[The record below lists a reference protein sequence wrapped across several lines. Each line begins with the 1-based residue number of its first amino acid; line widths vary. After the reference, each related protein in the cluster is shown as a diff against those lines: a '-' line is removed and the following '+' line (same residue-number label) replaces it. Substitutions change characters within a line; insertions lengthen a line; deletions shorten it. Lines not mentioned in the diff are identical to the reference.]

1 MIEQDNLTAKQ
12 NDYAVFLPAI
22 SGFYATFI
30 GKQRDP
36 VNGPYVAPARMPAGI
51 PDMEMLNWLNS
62 TKGLFP
68 YKWSLYSGG
77 HANLDL
83 TRQDWSEDMV
93 RNREPGT
100 VMLGDSG
107 GFQIAKGL
115 WEGEWHDP
123 TSPAV
128 QAKMAEAQARGI
140 EHVPD
145 LKPDGTAKHDK
156 NGNIKYLKIDH
167 VKNYQN
173 LLDAAQKKREAVLK
187 WLDGIADYGMI
198 LDIPTWVIHD
208 NVANRKIGNFQD
220 AQELVDATKFNN
232 DYFMKHR
239 RGVANGGAKFLNVLQ
254 GATHQ
259 DAEDWYQTMKHYC
272 DPAVYPDTH
281 FDGWAMGG
289 QNMCD
294 VHLVLKRLVALRH
307 DNLLQQGVHDWM
319 HFLGTSKLEWAVL
332 LTDIQ
337 RAIRKY
343 VNPSFTISFD
353 CASPF
358 LATANGQVYHHIDL
372 PHNDKWCYR
381 MSPIVDDKKYALDT
395 RPYRDAIL
403 QDGLL
408 DSVVNGKLVPGHFDE
423 SPISKYLK
431 MNDICIYKPGVA
443 KPGVVLD
450 EDNFQNPDMYD
461 VLPDV
466 NKNGKWS
473 KTSWDSFSY
482 ALLMGHNVWMH
493 LEAVQR
499 ANREYDNGTWPAM
512 MWNQGTKKRTGDHA
526 RFKDIV
532 DAIFATPDRAEAEAI
547 IEHYDRYWMD
557 IIGTRGFKGD
567 KAKNSLTQFNNFF
580 EVVDDSDSE
589 VDGDEIEFD
598 ESKLEHLEQ

>member
-1 MIEQDNLTAKQ
+1 VTQDNLTAKQ
-12 NDYAVFLPAI
+12 KDYAVFLPAI
-22 SGFYATFI
+22 SGFYATYV

-36 VNGPYVAPARMPAGI
+36 VNGPYVDPARMPAGI
-51 PDMEMLNWLNS
+51 KDMEMMNWLNS
-62 TKGLFP
+62 AKGLFP
-68 YKWSLYSGG
+68 YRWSLYSGG

-83 TRQDWSEDMV
+83 TKQDWSEDMV

-100 VMLGDSG
+100 LMLGDSG

-115 WEGEWHDP
+115 WEGEWRDP

-128 QAKMAEAQARGI
+128 LAKMADLKAKGV
-140 EHVPD
+140 EHVLD
-145 LKPDGTAKHDK
+145 LKPDGTPKHDK
-156 NGNIKYLKIDH
+156 NGNKKYVKIDH

-173 LLDAAQKKREAVLK
+173 LLDAAQKKREAVVK
-187 WLDGIADYGMI
+187 WLDGVSDYGMT

-208 NVANRKIGNFQD
+208 KNASDKCGITTLEEAVA
-220 AQELVDATKFNN
+220 ATKYNN
-232 DYFMKHR
+232 DYYMRHR
-239 RGVANGGAKFLNVLQ
+239 KGAKNGGMKVLNVLQ
-254 GATHQ
+254 GANHA
-259 DAEDWYQTMKHYC
+259 DADRWYDTMKHYC
-272 DPAVYPDTH
+272 DPTLYPDTH
-281 FDGWAMGG
+281 FDGWSMGG

-294 VHLVLKRLVALRH
+294 VHLVLRRLVALRH
-307 DNLLQQGVHDWM
+307 DGLLQEGIHDWM

-337 RAIRKY
+337 RAVRKY

-381 MSPIVDDKKYALDT
+381 MSPIADDKKYSTDT
-395 RPYRDAIL
+395 RPYGQAVVA
-403 QDGLL
+403 DGLV
-408 DSVVNGKLVPGHFDE
+408 DHFDE
-423 SPISKYLK
+423 SPISLQLQMKDVCY
-431 MNDICIYKPGVA
+431 YQPGM
-443 KPGVVLD
+443 L
-450 EDNFQNPDMYD
+450 
-461 VLPDV
+461 
-466 NKNGKWS
+466 NKIGKEG

-499 ANREYDNGTWPAM
+499 ANREYDNGSWPAM
-512 MWNQGTKKRTGDHA
+512 MWNENGDHA

-557 IIGTRGFKGD
+557 IVGTRGFKGK
-567 KAKNSLTQFNNFF
+567 KAKNAHSQFNALF
-580 EVVDDSDSE
+580 EE
-589 VDGDEIEFD
+589 VDVDNTDEDSIQ
-598 ESKLEHLEQ
+598 LEQDFSPDQLARLDQLEQDQV

>member
-1 MIEQDNLTAKQ
+1 MTQDNLTIKQ

-22 SGFYATFI
+22 SGFYATFV

-36 VNGPYVAPARMPAGI
+36 VNGPYVDPARMPAGI
-51 PDMEMLNWLNS
+51 PDMEMMNWLNG

-83 TRQDWSEDMV
+83 NKQDWSEDMV

-100 VMLGDSG
+100 LMLGDSG

-115 WEGEWHDP
+115 WEGDWKAGSGCP
-123 TSPAV
+123 
-128 QAKMAEAQARGI
+128 K
-140 EHVPD
+140 
-145 LKPDGTAKHDK
+145 
-156 NGNIKYLKIDH
+156 
-167 VKNYQN
+167 
-173 LLDAAQKKREAVLK
+173 AQKKREAVLK
-187 WLDGIADYGMI
+187 WLDNISDYCMT

-208 NVANRKIGNFQD
+208 KKASEACQISTL
-220 AQELVDATKFNN
+220 QEAVDATKYNN
-232 DYFMKHR
+232 EYFMKHR
-239 RGVANGGAKFLNVLQ
+239 RGKANGGTKILNVLQ
-254 GATHQ
+254 GANHT
-259 DAEDWYQTMKHYC
+259 DADRWYDLMKDYC
-272 DPAVYPDTH
+272 DPAKYPDTH

-294 VHLVLKRLVALRH
+294 VHLVLRRLVALRH
-307 DNLLQQGVHDWM
+307 DGLLKEGIHDWM

-337 RAIRKY
+337 RAVRKY

-372 PHNDKWCYR
+372 PHNEKWCYR
-381 MSPIVDDKKYALDT
+381 MSPIVDDKKFSNDT
-395 RPYRDAIL
+395 RTYRDGVLAE
-403 QDGLL
+403 GF
-408 DSVVNGKLVPGHFDE
+408 VKHFDE
-423 SPISKYLK
+423 SPISKHLK
-431 MNDICIYKPGVA
+431 MKDICIYKPGVRKTDA
-443 KPGVVLD
+443 ELNGETFDP
-450 EDNFQNPDMYD
+450 NNMAHFHTAPD
-461 VLPDV
+461 L
-466 NKNGKWS
+466 NKIGKNG

-499 ANREYDNGTWPAM
+499 ANRVYDNGSWPAM
-512 MWNQGTKKRTGDHA
+512 MWNQNGDHA

-532 DAIFATPDRAEAEAI
+532 DAIFATADRDEAEAI

-557 IIGTRGFKGD
+557 IVGTRGFKGK
-567 KAKNSLTQFNNFF
+567 KAKNAMSMFNNLF
-580 EVVDDSDSE
+580 EVEKDDSVDSDDIE
-589 VDGDEIEFD
+589 LDENKLD
-598 ESKLEHLEQ
+598 ELEAQ

>member
-1 MIEQDNLTAKQ
+1 VSQDNLTAKQ
-12 NDYAVFLPAI
+12 SDYAVFLPAI
-22 SGFYATFI
+22 SGFYATFV

-36 VNGPYVAPARMPAGI
+36 AAGPYVDPARMPAGI
-51 PDMEMLNWLNS
+51 QDMEQMNWLNP
-62 TKGLFP
+62 TVGLFP

-83 TRQDWSEDMV
+83 NKQDWSEDMV
-93 RNREPGT
+93 RNRDPNT
-100 VMLGDSG
+100 LMLGDSG

-115 WEGEWHDP
+115 WEGDWKANSGCP
-123 TSPAV
+123 
-128 QAKMAEAQARGI
+128 K
-140 EHVPD
+140 
-145 LKPDGTAKHDK
+145 
-156 NGNIKYLKIDH
+156 
-167 VKNYQN
+167 
-173 LLDAAQKKREAVLK
+173 AQKKREAVLK
-187 WLDGIADYGMI
+187 WLDNISDYCMT

-208 NVANRKIGNFQD
+208 KKASAACQITNLEEA
-220 AQELVDATKFNN
+220 VDATKYNN
-232 DYFMKHR
+232 EYFMRHR
-239 RGVANGGAKFLNVLQ
+239 KGKANGGTKILNVLQ
-254 GATHQ
+254 GANHA
-259 DAEDWYQTMKHYC
+259 DADRWYDIMKHYC
-272 DPAVYPDTH
+272 DPAKYPDTH

-307 DNLLQQGVHDWM
+307 DNLLQEGVHDWM

-381 MSPIVDDKKYALDT
+381 MSPIVDDKKYATDT
-395 RPYRDAIL
+395 RQFGPAVL
-403 QDGLL
+403 ADGLI
-408 DSVVNGKLVPGHFDE
+408 DHFDE
-423 SPISKYLK
+423 SPISRHLQMK
-431 MNDICIYKPGVA
+431 DVCIYKPGD
-443 KPGVVLD
+443 L
-450 EDNFQNPDMYD
+450 
-461 VLPDV
+461 
-466 NKNGKWS
+466 NKIGKEG

-482 ALLMGHNVWMH
+482 ALLMGHNVWTH
-493 LEAVQR
+493 IEAVQR

-512 MWNQGTKKRTGDHA
+512 MWNQNGDHA

-557 IIGTRGFKGD
+557 IVGTRGFKGK
-567 KAKNSLTQFNNFF
+567 KAKNAHSQFNALFAVEEAGNEDSND
-580 EVVDDSDSE
+580 EV
-589 VDGDEIEFD
+589 EFD
-598 ESKLEHLEQ
+598 QSKLDQLESQ

>member
-1 MIEQDNLTAKQ
+1 MTQDNLTAKQ

-22 SGFYATFI
+22 SGFYATYI

-36 VNGPYVAPARMPAGI
+36 VNGPYVDPKTRMPVGI
-51 PDMEMLNWLNS
+51 KDMEQMNWLNS
-62 TKGLFP
+62 QKGLFP
-68 YKWSLYSGG
+68 YRWSLYSGG

-83 TRQDWSEDMV
+83 TKQDWSEDMV

-115 WEGEWHDP
+115 WEGEWRDP

-128 QAKMAEAQARGI
+128 VAKMAELKAKGV
-140 EHVPD
+140 EHVVD
-145 LKPDGTAKHDK
+145 LKPDGTPKHDK
-156 NGNIKYLKIDH
+156 NGNKKYVKIDH

-187 WLDGIADYGMI
+187 WLDGVADYGMT

-208 NVANRKIGNFQD
+208 KNASDKCGITTLGEAVA
-220 AQELVDATKFNN
+220 ATKYNN
-232 DYFMKHR
+232 DYYMRHR
-239 RGVANGGAKFLNVLQ
+239 KGAKNGGMKVLNVLQ
-254 GATHQ
+254 GANHA
-259 DAEDWYQTMKHYC
+259 DADRWYETMKHYC
-272 DPAVYPDTH
+272 DPNIYPDTH
-281 FDGWAMGG
+281 FDGWSMGG

-294 VHLVLKRLVALRH
+294 VHLVLRRLVALRH
-307 DNLLQQGVHDWM
+307 DGLLQEGIHDWM

-337 RAIRKY
+337 RAVRKY

-372 PHNDKWCYR
+372 PHNEKWCYR
-381 MSPIVDDKKYALDT
+381 MSPIADDKKYSTDT
-395 RPYRDAIL
+395 RPYGQAVVA
-403 QDGLL
+403 DGLV
-408 DSVVNGKLVPGHFDE
+408 DHFDE
-423 SPISKYLK
+423 SPISLQLQMKDVCY
-431 MNDICIYKPGVA
+431 YQPGM
-443 KPGVVLD
+443 L
-450 EDNFQNPDMYD
+450 
-461 VLPDV
+461 
-466 NKNGKWS
+466 NKIGKEG

-499 ANREYDNGTWPAM
+499 ANREYDNGSFPAM
-512 MWNQGTKKRTGDHA
+512 MWNQNGDHA

-547 IEHYDRYWMD
+547 IEKYDRYWMD
-557 IIGTRGFKGD
+557 IVGTRGFKGK
-567 KAKNSLTQFNNFF
+567 KAKNALSQFNALF
-580 EVVDDSDSE
+580 ESE
-589 VDGDEIEFD
+589 ESTDGVAGDEAELD
-598 ESKLEHLEQ
+598 ESKLDNLEAE